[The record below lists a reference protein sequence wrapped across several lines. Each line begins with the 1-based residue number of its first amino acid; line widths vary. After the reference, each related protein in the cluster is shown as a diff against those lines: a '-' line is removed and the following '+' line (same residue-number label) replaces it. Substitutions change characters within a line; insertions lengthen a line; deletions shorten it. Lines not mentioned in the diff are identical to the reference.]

1 MQQLSERVCR
11 SAAAAAAIATMSPA
25 IVLVKLKRRFF
36 SENAVCV

>member
-11 SAAAAAAIATMSPA
+11 SAAAAAIATMSPA